1 MDEPRRKPAAS
12 AGAIPIKPVYGPDDI
27 AAMDYRRDLGDPGQY
42 PFTRGIAPG
51 MYRDRIWHIA
61 QYAGFGSGDDANARL
76 RYLLDIGQSMII
88 VALDLPTQIGYDP
101 DHSLAEGEV
110 GRVGVSIVSLADMER
125 LFDGISLTRARMCMV
140 ANAIGPLALSWF
152 LALTERQ
159 GLAPDQVVVN
169 LQNDP
174 FKEFTGRGTYNVPPK
189 AAIKLAADV
198 VEYTAKHLPTWEPQ
212 NVCGS
217 HLRWGGA
224 STAQEI
230 AFAIANS
237 CAYMDELVAR
247 GLPVD
252 SFAYKLELHL
262 NAGHEFLEEV
272 AKFRAARR
280 VWARVLRERYGAQED
295 RSLAVRISVYTAG
308 YTLTAQQPLN
318 NITRITLQALAA
330 ALGGVQYINTGSYD
344 EALEIPSKDAAT
356 LSTRTQQI
364 LAFESGVTDTADPL
378 GGSYFI
384 ESLTNEFDCEIS
396 NILKE
401 VDGLGGAL
409 SALERGYYDR
419 HLTEG
424 AYRYQRD
431 VESGAIP
438 IVGLNCFADPG
449 DRSAEGVRLW
459 EPDPTVEERSRAAV
473 RELRERRD
481 AAAVATSLRRLEQEC
496 RAGTNVVPAVLEAVK
511 AYATT
516 GEVCDVWR
524 GVYGEYRQRA
534 RVI

>member
-61 QYAGFGSGDDANARL
+61 QYAGFGSGEDANARL

-152 LALTERQ
+152 LALTESQ

-524 GVYGEYRQRA
+524 GVYGEYRQSA